1 MIKAIIPNDPAFCE
15 RFAQNWP
22 EGPDPR
28 TLPERAMKVLK
39 EAEISFIA
47 YPVTANTKYY
57 EGPALCIEF
66 RDMHDP
72 KFTEVIVKL
81 QDEGVVNFFF
91 WPGKL
96 GPGARLYEV
105 S

>member
-1 MIKAIIPNDPAFCE
+1 
-15 RFAQNWP
+15 
-22 EGPDPR
+22 
-28 TLPERAMKVLK
+28 MKVLAD
-39 EAEISFIA
+39 AEIDFIA
-47 YPVTANTKYY
+47 YAVTAHTKYFV
-57 EGPALCIEF
+57 GPAICIEF

-81 QDEGVVNFFF
+81 EDEGVVNFFF

-105 S
+105 P